1 MFDIKSLVSNV
12 EADIIAGAILL
23 LIQYSLPGIMKSIK
37 LIIKNP
43 KKRLIDVL
51 ITNLKKYKDFLL
63 MLFHLLVVLFEFVA
77 ICDIIYSSPCN
88 ITKFK
93 LITLG
98 FYSWVFFTY
107 LMLLL
112 KDLFGLVLLIIF
124 NLIVSEVKR
133 VIKKN
138 RSAP

>member
-98 FYSWVFFTY
+98 FLFLGFLY
-107 LMLLL
+107 LFNAFV
-112 KDLFGLVLLIIF
+112 KGLIWLGFVN
-124 NLIVSEVKR
+124 NL
-133 VIKKN
+133 
-138 RSAP
+138 